1 MWRIIFS
8 RKAILMKLALVCTT
22 GAALLIAFA
31 SGAQASSQK
40 ICSPIEPDKW
50 RTIAPVPKEWV
61 SGDCRSFS
69 ESVGAT
75 SYKLGCIFSETV
87 GEKYSW
93 SVEVKQVT
101 DEAAPPP
108 PPPPRNCGW

>member
-1 MWRIIFS
+1 
-8 RKAILMKLALVCTT
+8 MKLALVFTISS
-22 GAALLIAFA
+22 GLLIAFA

-50 RTIAPVPKEWV
+50 RTMAPVPKEWTA
-61 SGDCRSFS
+61 GDCRTFY
-69 ESVGAT
+69 EFIGAN
-75 SYKLGCIFSETV
+75 SYKLGCIFSEAI

-93 SVEVKQVT
+93 SVEVKPIT
-101 DEAAPPP
+101 DETAP